1 MNYVNVKWKRLI
13 HSINS
18 AFRITK
24 YCRWLQSIN
33 NISTSV
39 QEKAT
44 KLKTKERNK
53 RKTEKNLVRLPAN
66 KGILLTNNN
75 ETNRMMKLTSEE
87 HAQK

>member
-1 MNYVNVKWKRLI
+1 M
-13 HSINS
+13 
-18 AFRITK
+18 
-24 YCRWLQSIN
+24 
-33 NISTSV
+33 

-75 ETNRMMKLTSEE
+75 ENNRMMKLTSEE